1 MSTIIIHSPGSSHS
15 SLADRPNGFDRT
27 WFMGKWVVAW
37 STLPIWKEKKDVTI
51 TYTPVAGQSKID
63 TTFDDLVE
71 YRSKSADSNSKP
83 STGTTLCRQGM
94 SHSTLLGKAS
104 RLISVRYNGATFDW
118 KGAGLLFFV
127 HSHWE
132 VLGYGKDEEHGLE
145 WAVTCMSLSIH
156 FSKTLFTP
164 AGVDIYIRK
173 SPSVSN
179 PASEDNV
186 ARTTLLKRIT
196 EAVQAAEDETLRRL
210 TSKGFE
216 VPGTV

>member
-37 STLPIWKEKKDVTI
+37 STLPMWKEKKDVTI
-51 TYTPVAGQSKID
+51 IYTPVAGQSKID

-83 STGTTLCRQGM
+83 STVRGIDTL
-94 SHSTLLGKAS
+94 STG
-104 RLISVRYNGATFDW
+104 YNGATFDW

-145 WAVTCMSLSIH
+145 WAVTY

-164 AGVDIYIRK
+164 AGLDIYIRK

-179 PASEDNV
+179 PGSEDNV
-186 ARTTLLKRIT
+186 ARTILLKRIT